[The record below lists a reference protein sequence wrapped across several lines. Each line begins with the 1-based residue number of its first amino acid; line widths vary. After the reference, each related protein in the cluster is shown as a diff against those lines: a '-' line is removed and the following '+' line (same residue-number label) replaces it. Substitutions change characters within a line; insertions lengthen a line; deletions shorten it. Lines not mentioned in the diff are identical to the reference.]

1 MGFESVYRLS
11 VVMQMIDNLS
21 QPMKSISGKV
31 DASLSSLDR
40 LSQGFGS
47 ITQTGAAMVGV
58 GSKITEG
65 VLMPIGATFE
75 TKRAIGELASLG
87 VKDLA
92 ALENAA
98 TQFSEKWAG
107 TTKSDFIT
115 AAYDIKSGIA
125 SLTDEGI
132 AQYTELS
139 GITATATKS
148 TIAEMT
154 DLFATG
160 YGIYKGFYSDL
171 SDMEFGEMFSAGISE

>member
-92 ALENAA
+92 ALENCCD
-98 TQFSEKWAG
+98 TVFGKVG
-107 TTKSDFIT
+107 GHYKVGF
-115 AAYDIKSGIA
+115 YHSGI
-125 SLTDEGI
+125 
-132 AQYTELS
+132 
-139 GITATATKS
+139 
-148 TIAEMT
+148 
-154 DLFATG
+154 
-160 YGIYKGFYSDL
+160 
-171 SDMEFGEMFSAGISE
+171 